1 MFEFIWWLIIGLAAG
16 GLARFLYPARLATGL
31 FETMTVGMIGSL
43 IGGAISA
50 AIYGY
55 NPLNPGY
62 HLAGIGMS
70 ILGAVFV
77 LRGFVAYSRRSEPVT
92 KRVR

>member
-16 GLARFLYPARLATGL
+16 SLAGFLYPAKLATGL

-50 AIYGY
+50 AIYGF
-55 NPLNPGY
+55 NPLDSGY
-62 HLAGIGMS
+62 HPAGLGMA
-70 ILGAVFV
+70 IIGAVFV
-77 LRGFVAYSRRSEPVT
+77 LRGFVGYARRPEPVT